1 MDNNKFDKFYSSKS
15 VSELII
21 QLRTQRI
28 TAGTTIDKEWTKVQR
43 KEFFEAVE
51 WYEGLKLHLSRRGL
65 SAEARKM
72 VDHILSS
79 DPETLSK
86 EVINQQELNDLETTN
101 QSLSFSTEK
110 YPALRTI
117 ARLFT
122 VYAWIAGIVTLIIAS
137 YFGTKS
143 EGSIIV
149 LPVIVIG
156 ALNVLVTLAVSELIK
171 VVIDIEF
178 NTRQKANEK

>member
-15 VSELII
+15 VSELIV
-21 QLRTQRI
+21 QLRTQKI
-28 TAGTTIDKEWTKVQR
+28 ATASFDEKLTKVQR
-43 KEFFEAVE
+43 KEFFEALE
-51 WYEGLKLHLSRRGL
+51 WYEGLESHLSKRVL

-72 VDHILSS
+72 VDYILSS

-86 EVINQQELNDLETTN
+86 EVINQQELNDLETTY

-122 VYAWIAGIVTLIIAS
+122 IYAWIAGIVTLIIAAN
-137 YFGTKS
+137 FGTKS

-156 ALNVLVTLAVSELIK
+156 ALNVLGSLAVSELIK

>member
-28 TAGTTIDKEWTKVQR
+28 TGSTIDKEWTKVQR
-43 KEFFEAVE
+43 NEFFEVMK
-51 WYEGLKLHLSRRGL
+51 WHEGLKSHLSRRVL

-79 DPETLSK
+79 DPETLRK

-110 YPALRTI
+110 YPALRII
-117 ARLFT
+117 ARLLT
-122 VYAWIAGIVTLIIAS
+122 VYAWIAGIVTLIIATN
-137 YFGTKS
+137 FGIKS

-156 ALNVLVTLAVSELIK
+156 ALNVLGTLAVSGLIK